1 MQKQLQQITADM
13 QLEEHYHTLEKALL
27 ALYFHENCT
36 TKSLAHTTDLPIP
49 IVSAMKKEF
58 AKQGWGKHSLTKKGQ
73 LAISQYFQLSG
84 ADAKLYLQLTTDDAF
99 RTEWITQ
106 NISELSTIYEAR
118 PSADVAI
125 DQAKCTVETALKRA
139 LLALDYTMLLNK
151 RILCLGDDDF
161 ISVALAFLLKKI
173 APNSTTKIVVLDI
186 DRRILCT
193 ISKIAKDYELPIKT
207 DYYNVQEPLPKTY
220 AHQFDC
226 VYTDTPYTLTGAQL
240 FLSRAINA
248 LKPEAMRHVFFSYAK
263 RSYQKQWQ
271 LQQSLYAMGFV
282 IGSIQYDLNTYEGAQ
297 ILGATSQLF
306 VLQTTEQMTP
316 YIPNQRKFT
325 RPIYTEEIERK
336 SVVYQ
341 CSHCQHALTVGAGY
355 QYSTIAQLQASGC
368 PDCKNNKFSQ
378 MKRTVQKSQS
388 KHALGHHILLELHD
402 CNDALLN
409 DVQQIKKIMCQ
420 AAHKAKAT
428 IVIEH
433 FHHFSPYGVS
443 GVVIIQESHLT
454 IHTWPEYGYAA
465 IDVFTCNSK
474 LALQDAVQYITE
486 QFNAGNVTQY
496 YLHRG
501 RP

>member
-1 MQKQLQQITADM
+1 MQKLLQQITADM

-27 ALYFHENCT
+27 TLYFHNNCT
-36 TKSLAHTTDLPIP
+36 TKSLADMTALPIP
-49 IVSAMKKEF
+49 IVSAMKREF

-73 LAISQYFQLSG
+73 LAVMQYFQLSG
-84 ADAKLYLQLTTDDAF
+84 ADAELYLQLTTDDAF
-99 RTEWITQ
+99 RKQWISQ

-118 PSADVAI
+118 PTADVAI

-161 ISVALAFLLKKI
+161 ISIALAFLIKKI
-173 APNSTTKIVVLDI
+173 APHSATKIVVLDI
-186 DRRILCT
+186 DRRILST
-193 ISKIAKDYELPIKT
+193 ISKIAKDYELPITT
-207 DYYNVQEPLPKTY
+207 DYYNVQEPLPETY
-220 AHQFDC
+220 ANQFDC
-226 VYTDTPYTLTGAQL
+226 VYTDTPYTLIGAQL

-263 RSYQKQWQ
+263 RSYQKHWE

-282 IGSIQYDLNTYEGAQ
+282 INNIQYDINNYEGAQ

-306 VLQTTEQMTP
+306 VLQTTEQMNP

-325 RPIYTEEIERK
+325 RPIYTGEVEKK

-341 CSHCQHALTVGAGY
+341 CNHCKNSLTVGTGNEY
-355 QYSTIAQLQASGC
+355 TTITQLQYSGC
-368 PDCKNNKFSQ
+368 PNCKNNKFSQ
-378 MKRTVQKSQS
+378 IKRTVKKSQS
-388 KHALGHHILLELHD
+388 QHALGHHILLELHD

-409 DVQQIKKIMCQ
+409 DVQHIKKIMRQ

-428 IVIEH
+428 IVTEH

-465 IDVFTCNSK
+465 IDVFTCNSN
-474 LALQDAVQYITE
+474 LALQEAVQYITD
-486 QFNAGNVTQY
+486 QFNAGNTTQHY
-496 YLHRG
+496 VHRG
-501 RP
+501 K

>member
-1 MQKQLQQITADM
+1 MQKLLQQITADM

-27 ALYFHENCT
+27 TLYFHNNCT
-36 TKSLAHTTDLPIP
+36 TKSLAYMTALPIP

-73 LAISQYFQLSG
+73 LAVMQYFQLSG
-84 ADAKLYLQLTTDDAF
+84 ADAELYLQLTTDDAF
-99 RTEWITQ
+99 RIEWISQ

-118 PSADVAI
+118 PIADVAI

-161 ISVALAFLLKKI
+161 ISIALAFLIKKI
-173 APNSTTKIVVLDI
+173 APHSATKIVVLDI
-186 DRRILCT
+186 DRRVLST
-193 ISKIAKDYELPIKT
+193 ISKIAKDYELSITT
-207 DYYNVQEPLPKTY
+207 DYYNVQEPLPETY
-220 AHQFDC
+220 ADQFDC
-226 VYTDTPYTLTGAQL
+226 VYTDTPYTLIGAQL

-263 RSYQKQWQ
+263 RSYQKHWE

-282 IGSIQYDLNTYEGAQ
+282 INNIYYDINNYEGAQ

-306 VLQTTEQMTP
+306 VLQTTDQMNP

-325 RPIYTEEIERK
+325 RPIYTGEVEKK

-341 CSHCQHALTVGAGY
+341 CNHCKNSLTVGTGNEY
-355 QYSTIAQLQASGC
+355 TTITQLQSSGC
-368 PDCKNNKFSQ
+368 PNCKNNKFSQ
-378 MKRTVQKSQS
+378 IKRTVKKSQS
-388 KHALGHHILLELHD
+388 QHALGHHILLELLD

-409 DVQQIKKIMCQ
+409 DVQHIKKIMCQ

-428 IVIEH
+428 IVTEH

-474 LALQDAVQYITE
+474 LALQEAVQYITD
-486 QFNAGNVTQY
+486 QFNAGNTTLHYV
-496 YLHRG
+496 HRG
-501 RP
+501 K

>member
-13 QLEEHYHTLEKALL
+13 QLEEQYHTLEKALL
-27 ALYFHENCT
+27 DLYFHKNCT

-58 AKQGWGKHSLTKKGQ
+58 AKRGWGKHSLTKKGQ

-84 ADAKLYLQLTTDDAF
+84 ADTNLYLQLTTNDTF

-106 NISELSTIYEAR
+106 NKSELSAIYAAR
-118 PSADVAI
+118 PTADVAI

-151 RILCLGDDDF
+151 CILCLGDDDF
-161 ISVALAFLLKKI
+161 ISIALAFLLKKI
-173 APNSTTKIVVLDI
+173 APHSTTKITVLDV

-193 ISKIAKDYELPIKT
+193 INKIAKDYELPIKT
-207 DYYNVQEPLPKTY
+207 DYYNVQEPLPETY
-220 AHQFDC
+220 GHQFDC
-226 VYTDTPYTLTGAQL
+226 VYTDTPYTLFGAQL

-263 RSYQKQWQ
+263 RSYQRQWE
-271 LQQSLYAMGFV
+271 LQQSLFTMGFV
-282 IGSIQYDLNTYEGAQ
+282 IDSIKYDINTYEGAQ

-306 VLQTTEQMTP
+306 VLQTTEQMTS

-325 RPIYTEEIERK
+325 RPIYTGEIERK

-341 CSHCQHALTVGAGY
+341 CIHCQHSLTVGAGH
-355 QYSTIAQLQASGC
+355 QYNTITQLQSSGC
-368 PDCKNNKFSQ
+368 PICENKKFSQ
-378 MKRTVQKSQS
+378 MKRTVQKKQFN
-388 KHALGHHILLELHD
+388 HALGHHILLELFD
-402 CNDALLN
+402 CDVALLN
-409 DVQQIKKIMCQ
+409 DVQRIKTIMCQ

-428 IVIEH
+428 IAAKH

-474 LALQDAVQYITE
+474 LALQDAVKYITE
-486 QFNAGNVTQY
+486 QFNAGNVTQHY
-496 YLHRG
+496 VHRG
-501 RP
+501 K

>member
-1 MQKQLQQITADM
+1 MQKQLQQITTNM
-13 QLEEHYHTLEKALL
+13 RLEEHYHTLEKALL
-27 ALYFHENCT
+27 ALYFHKNCT
-36 TKSLAHTTDLPIP
+36 TKSLAYMTDLPIP
-49 IVSAMKKEF
+49 IVSAMKSEF

-84 ADAKLYLQLTTDDAF
+84 ADTELYLQLTTDYAF
-99 RTEWITQ
+99 HTEWIAQ
-106 NISELSTIYEAR
+106 NISELSTIYDAR
-118 PSADVAI
+118 PTADVAL

-139 LLALDYTMLLNK
+139 LLALNYTMLLNK

-161 ISVALAFLLKKI
+161 ISIALAFLLKKI
-173 APNSTTKIVVLDI
+173 APHSTTKIIVLDI
-186 DRRILCT
+186 DRRVLST

-226 VYTDTPYTLTGAQL
+226 VYTDTPYTLIGAQL

-263 RSYQKQWQ
+263 RSYQKQWE
-271 LQQSLYAMGFV
+271 LQQSLHAMGFV
-282 IGSIQYDLNTYEGAQ
+282 INNIHYDINNYEGAQ

-306 VLQTTEQMTP
+306 VLQTTDQMIS
-316 YIPNQRKFT
+316 YIPNQRKFM
-325 RPIYTEEIERK
+325 RPIYTGEVERK

-341 CSHCQHALTVGAGY
+341 CNHCKNSLTVGAGNEY
-355 QYSTIAQLQASGC
+355 ITITQLHSNGC
-368 PDCKNNKFSQ
+368 PSCKNKKFSQ
-378 MKRTVQKSQS
+378 IKRTVQKTQSQ
-388 KHALGHHILLELHD
+388 HALGHHILLELHD
-402 CNDALLN
+402 CDVALLN
-409 DVQQIKKIMCQ
+409 DVQKIKTIMCQ

-428 IVIEH
+428 IVTEH

-454 IHTWPEYGYAA
+454 IHTWPESGYAA

-474 LALQDAVQYITE
+474 LALQEAVQYITE
-486 QFNAGNVTQY
+486 QFNAGNATQHY
-496 YLHRG
+496 VHRG
-501 RP
+501 K

>member
-27 ALYFHENCT
+27 ALYFHNNCT
-36 TKSLAHTTDLPIP
+36 TKSLAYITDLPIP

-58 AKQGWGKHSLTKKGQ
+58 AKKGWGKHSLTKKGQ

-84 ADAKLYLQLTTDDAF
+84 ADADLYLQLTTDDAF
-99 RTEWITQ
+99 RIEWITQ
-106 NISELSTIYEAR
+106 NTSELSDIYDAR
-118 PSADVAI
+118 PTADVAI
-125 DQAKCTVETALKRA
+125 DQAKCTAETALKRA
-139 LLALDYTMLLNK
+139 LLALDYSMLFNK

-161 ISVALAFLLKKI
+161 ISIALAFLLKKI
-173 APNSTTKIVVLDI
+173 APHSTTKIVVLDI
-186 DRRILCT
+186 DRRVLST
-193 ISKIAKDYELPIKT
+193 ISKIAKDYEFPIRT
-207 DYYNVQEPLPKTY
+207 DYYNVQEPLPNGY

-226 VYTDTPYTLTGAQL
+226 VYTDTPYTLIGAQL

-263 RSYQKQWQ
+263 RSYRKQWQ
-271 LQQSLYAMGFV
+271 LQQGLHTMGFV
-282 IGSIQYDLNTYEGAQ
+282 INSIQYDINTYEGAQ

-306 VLQTTEQMTP
+306 VLQSTEQMTP
-316 YIPNQRKFT
+316 YIPNHRKFT
-325 RPIYTEEIERK
+325 GPIYTGEIERK

-341 CSHCQHALTVGAGY
+341 CMHCQYALTVGTGN
-355 QYSTIAQLQASGC
+355 QYVTINQLQSSGC
-368 PDCKNNKFSQ
+368 PSCKNKKFSQ
-378 MKRTVQKSQS
+378 IKRTVKKTQSQ
-388 KHALGHHILLELHD
+388 HALGHHILLELHD
-402 CNDALLN
+402 CDGALLN

-420 AAHKAKAT
+420 AALIAKAT
-428 IVIEH
+428 IVTEH

-474 LALQDAVQYITE
+474 LSLQEAVQYITE

-496 YLHRG
+496 YQYRG
-501 RP
+501 K

>member
-1 MQKQLQQITADM
+1 MQKILQQITADM

-27 ALYFHENCT
+27 TLYFHNNCT
-36 TKSLAHTTDLPIP
+36 TKSLAYMTALPIP

-73 LAISQYFQLSG
+73 LAVMQYFQLSG
-84 ADAKLYLQLTTDDAF
+84 ADAELYLQLTTDDAF
-99 RTEWITQ
+99 RIEWISQ

-118 PSADVAI
+118 PIADVAI

-161 ISVALAFLLKKI
+161 ISIALAFLIKKI
-173 APNSTTKIVVLDI
+173 APHSATKIVVLDI
-186 DRRILCT
+186 DRRVLST
-193 ISKIAKDYELPIKT
+193 ISKIAKDYELSITT
-207 DYYNVQEPLPKTY
+207 DYYNVQEPLPETY
-220 AHQFDC
+220 ADQFDC
-226 VYTDTPYTLTGAQL
+226 VYTDTPYTLIGAQL

-263 RSYQKQWQ
+263 RSYQKHWE

-282 IGSIQYDLNTYEGAQ
+282 INNIHYDINNYEGAQ

-306 VLQTTEQMTP
+306 VLQTTEQMIP

-325 RPIYTEEIERK
+325 RPIYTGEVEKK

-341 CSHCQHALTVGAGY
+341 CNHCKNSLTVGTGNEY
-355 QYSTIAQLQASGC
+355 TTITQLQSSGC
-368 PDCKNNKFSQ
+368 PNCKNNKFSQ
-378 MKRTVQKSQS
+378 IKRTVKKSQS
-388 KHALGHHILLELHD
+388 QHALGHHILLELHD

-409 DVQQIKKIMCQ
+409 DVQHIKKIMCQ

-428 IVIEH
+428 IVTEH

-474 LALQDAVQYITE
+474 LALQEAVQYITD
-486 QFNAGNVTQY
+486 QFNAGNTTQHY
-496 YLHRG
+496 VHRG
-501 RP
+501 K

>member
-27 ALYFHENCT
+27 ALYFHNNCT
-36 TKSLAHTTDLPIP
+36 TKSLAYMTDLPIP
-49 IVSAMKKEF
+49 IVSAMKNEF
-58 AKQGWGKHSLTKKGQ
+58 AKKGWGKHSLTKKGQ

-84 ADAKLYLQLTTDDAF
+84 ADTDLYLQLTTDDAF
-99 RTEWITQ
+99 RIEWITQ
-106 NISELSTIYEAR
+106 NTSELSYIYDAR
-118 PSADVAI
+118 PTADVAI

-139 LLALDYTMLLNK
+139 LLALDYSMLFNK

-161 ISVALAFLLKKI
+161 ISIALAFLLKKI
-173 APNSTTKIVVLDI
+173 APHSTTKIVVLDI
-186 DRRILCT
+186 DRRVLSI
-193 ISKIAKDYELPIKT
+193 ISKIAKDYELPIRT
-207 DYYNVQEPLPKTY
+207 DYYNVQEPLPNRY

-226 VYTDTPYTLTGAQL
+226 VYTDTPYTLIGAQL

-263 RSYQKQWQ
+263 RSYRKQWQ
-271 LQQSLYAMGFV
+271 LQQGLHAMGFV
-282 IGSIQYDLNTYEGAQ
+282 INSIQYDINTYEGAQ

-316 YIPNQRKFT
+316 NIPNHRKFT
-325 RPIYTEEIERK
+325 RPIYTGEIERK

-341 CSHCQHALTVGAGY
+341 CMHCQHALTVGTGN
-355 QYSTIAQLQASGC
+355 QYVTINQLQSSGC
-368 PDCKNNKFSQ
+368 PSCKNKKFSQ
-378 MKRTVQKSQS
+378 IKRTVKKTQTQ
-388 KHALGHHILLELHD
+388 HALGHHILLELHECD
-402 CNDALLN
+402 GALLN
-409 DVQQIKKIMCQ
+409 DIQQIKKIMCQ
-420 AAHKAKAT
+420 AALIAKAT
-428 IVIEH
+428 IVTEH

-465 IDVFTCNSK
+465 IDVFTCSSK
-474 LALQDAVQYITE
+474 LSLQEAVQYITE

-496 YLHRG
+496 YQYRG
-501 RP
+501 K

>member
-13 QLEEHYHTLEKALL
+13 QLEEHYHILEKAL
-27 ALYFHENCT
+27 
-36 TKSLAHTTDLPIP
+36 
-49 IVSAMKKEF
+49 
-58 AKQGWGKHSLTKKGQ
+58 
-73 LAISQYFQLSG
+73 G
-84 ADAKLYLQLTTDDAF
+84 ADAELYLQLTTDQAF
-99 RTEWITQ
+99 RMEWITQ

-118 PSADVAI
+118 PIADVAI

-151 RILCLGDDDF
+151 HILCLGDDDF
-161 ISVALAFLLKKI
+161 ISIALAFLLKKI
-173 APNSTTKIVVLDI
+173 APHPTTKIVVLDI
-186 DRRILCT
+186 DRRVLGT

-207 DYYNVQEPLPKTY
+207 DYYNVQEPLPETY

-226 VYTDTPYTLTGAQL
+226 VYTDTPYTLIGAQL

-263 RSYQKQWQ
+263 RSYQKQWE
-271 LQQSLYAMGFV
+271 LQQSLHAMGFV
-282 IGSIQYDLNTYEGAQ
+282 IASIQYDINTYEDAQ
-297 ILGATSQLF
+297 ILGATGQLF
-306 VLQTTEQMTP
+306 VLQTTEQMTS
-316 YIPNQRKFT
+316 YIPNQRKCT
-325 RPIYTEEIERK
+325 RPIYTGEIERK

-341 CSHCQHALTVGAGY
+341 CIHCQHALTVGAGY
-355 QYSTIAQLQASGC
+355 QYNTIIQLQASGC
-368 PDCKNNKFSQ
+368 PKCKSKKFSQ
-378 MKRTVQKSQS
+378 VKRTVQKIQPQ
-388 KHALGHHILLELHD
+388 HALGHHILLELND

-409 DVQQIKKIMCQ
+409 DVQQIKRIMCQ

-428 IVIEH
+428 IVTEH

-474 LALQDAVQYITE
+474 LALQEAVQYITE
-486 QFNAGNVTQY
+486 QFNAGNVTQH
-496 YLHRG
+496 YLSRG
-501 RP
+501 K

>member
-27 ALYFHENCT
+27 ALYFHENST
-36 TKSLAHTTDLPIP
+36 TKSLAHTTGLPIP

-106 NISELSTIYEAR
+106 NISELSTIYDAR
-118 PSADVAI
+118 PTADVAI

-161 ISVALAFLLKKI
+161 ISIALAFLLKKI

-226 VYTDTPYTLTGAQL
+226 VYTDTPYTLIGAQL

-271 LQQSLYAMGFV
+271 LQQSLHAMGFV
-282 IGSIQYDLNTYEGAQ
+282 IDSIQYEINTYEGAQ

-306 VLQTTEQMTP
+306 VLQTTEQMTS
-316 YIPNQRKFT
+316 YVPNQRRFT
-325 RPIYTEEIERK
+325 RPIYTGEIERK

-341 CSHCQHALTVGAGY
+341 CIHCQHALTVGAGY
-355 QYSTIAQLQASGC
+355 PYSTIAQLQDSGC
-368 PDCKNNKFSQ
+368 PNCKNNKFSQ
-378 MKRTVQKSQS
+378 IKRTVEKSQS
-388 KHALGHHILLELHD
+388 QHALGHHILLELHD

-428 IVIEH
+428 IVTEH

-486 QFNAGNVTQY
+486 QFNAGNVTQHY
-496 YLHRG
+496 MHRG

>member
-1 MQKQLQQITADM
+1 MQKLLQQITADM

-27 ALYFHENCT
+27 TLYFHNNCT
-36 TKSLAHTTDLPIP
+36 TKSLAYMTALPIP

-73 LAISQYFQLSG
+73 LVVMQYFQLSG
-84 ADAKLYLQLTTDDAF
+84 ADAELYLQLTTDDAF
-99 RTEWITQ
+99 RIEWISQ
-106 NISELSTIYEAR
+106 NISELSTIFEAR
-118 PSADVAI
+118 PTADVAI

-161 ISVALAFLLKKI
+161 ISIALAFLIKKI
-173 APNSTTKIVVLDI
+173 APQSATKIVVLDI
-186 DRRILCT
+186 DRRILST
-193 ISKIAKDYELPIKT
+193 INKIAKDYELPITT
-207 DYYNVQEPLPKTY
+207 DYYNVQEPLPETY
-220 AHQFDC
+220 ANQFDC
-226 VYTDTPYTLTGAQL
+226 VYTDTPYTLIGAQL

-263 RSYQKQWQ
+263 RSYQKHWE

-282 IGSIQYDLNTYEGAQ
+282 INNIQYDINNYEGAQ

-306 VLQTTEQMTP
+306 VLQTTEQMNP

-325 RPIYTEEIERK
+325 RPIYTGEVEKK
-336 SVVYQ
+336 SIIYQ
-341 CSHCQHALTVGAGY
+341 CNHCKNSLTVGTGNEY
-355 QYSTIAQLQASGC
+355 TTITQLQSSGC
-368 PDCKNNKFSQ
+368 PKCKNNKFSQ
-378 MKRTVQKSQS
+378 IKRTVKKPQSQ
-388 KHALGHHILLELHD
+388 HALGHHILLELHD

-409 DVQQIKKIMCQ
+409 DVQHIKNIMCQ

-428 IVIEH
+428 IVSEH

-474 LALQDAVQYITE
+474 LALQEAVQYITD
-486 QFNAGNVTQY
+486 QFNAGNTTQHY
-496 YLHRG
+496 VHRG
-501 RP
+501 K

>member
-13 QLEEHYHTLEKALL
+13 QLEEHYQTLEKALL
-27 ALYFHENCT
+27 ALYFHKNCT
-36 TKSLAHTTDLPIP
+36 TKSLAYMTDLPIP

-84 ADAKLYLQLTTDDAF
+84 ADTELYLQLTTDQAF
-99 RTEWITQ
+99 RSEWITK
-106 NISELSTIYEAR
+106 NISELSTIYDAR
-118 PSADVAI
+118 PTADVAI

-139 LLALDYTMLLNK
+139 LLALDYTVLLNK

-161 ISVALAFLLKKI
+161 ISIALAFLLKKI
-173 APNSTTKIVVLDI
+173 APHSATKIVVLDI
-186 DRRILCT
+186 DRRVLST
-193 ISKIAKDYELPIKT
+193 ISKIAKDYGLPIKV

-226 VYTDTPYTLTGAQL
+226 VYTDTPYTLIGAQL
-240 FLSRAINA
+240 FLSRVINA

-263 RSYQKQWQ
+263 RSYKKQWE
-271 LQQSLYAMGFV
+271 LQQSLHAMGFV
-282 IGSIQYDLNTYEGAQ
+282 INNIHYDINNYEGAQ

-306 VLQTTEQMTP
+306 VLQTTDQMIS
-316 YIPNQRKFT
+316 YIPNQRKFM
-325 RPIYTEEIERK
+325 RPIYTGEVERK

-341 CSHCQHALTVGAGY
+341 CNHCRNSLTVGAGNEY
-355 QYSTIAQLQASGC
+355 TTITQLQSSGC
-368 PDCKNNKFSQ
+368 PSCKNKKFSQ
-378 MKRTVQKSQS
+378 IKRTVQKTQS
-388 KHALGHHILLELHD
+388 HHALGHHILLELHD
-402 CNDALLN
+402 CDVALLN
-409 DVQQIKKIMCQ
+409 DVQKIKTIMCQ

-428 IVIEH
+428 IVTEH

-454 IHTWPEYGYAA
+454 IHTWPEFGYAA

-474 LALQDAVQYITE
+474 LALQEAVQYITE
-486 QFNAGNVTQY
+486 QFNAGNATQHY
-496 YLHRG
+496 VHRG
-501 RP
+501 K

>member
-1 MQKQLQQITADM
+1 MQKQLQQITDDM

-58 AKQGWGKHSLTKKGQ
+58 AKQGWGKHSLTKKGH

-84 ADAKLYLQLTTDDAF
+84 ADNKLYLQLTTDDAF

-106 NISELSTIYEAR
+106 NISELNTIYDAR
-118 PSADVAI
+118 PTADVTI

-139 LLALDYTMLLNK
+139 LLALDYAMLLNK

-161 ISVALAFLLKKI
+161 ISIALAFLLKKI
-173 APNSTTKIVVLDI
+173 APHSATKIVVLDI
-186 DRRILCT
+186 DRRVLDT

-207 DYYNVQEPLPKTY
+207 DYYDVQEPLPKTY

-226 VYTDTPYTLTGAQL
+226 VYTDTPYTLIGAQL

-263 RSYQKQWQ
+263 RSYQKQWE
-271 LQQSLYAMGFV
+271 LQQSLHAMGFV
-282 IGSIQYDLNTYEGAQ
+282 IESIKYDINTYEGAQ
-297 ILGATSQLF
+297 ILGAKSQLF
-306 VLQTTEQMTP
+306 VLQTTEQMTSC
-316 YIPNQRKFT
+316 IPNHLKFT
-325 RPIYTEEIERK
+325 RPIYTGEIERK

-341 CSHCQHALTVGAGY
+341 CIHCQHALTVGAGN
-355 QYSTIAQLQASGC
+355 QYNTIAQLQASGC
-368 PDCKNNKFSQ
+368 PNCKSKKFSQ
-378 MKRTVQKSQS
+378 MNRTVQKIIPQQV
-388 KHALGHHILLELHD
+388 LGHHILLELYD

-409 DVQQIKKIMCQ
+409 DVQQIKTIMSQ

-428 IVIEH
+428 IVTEH

-465 IDVFTCNSK
+465 IDVFTCNNK
-474 LALQDAVQYITE
+474 LDLQEAVQYITE
-486 QFNAGNVTQY
+486 QFNSGNATQHY
-496 YLHRG
+496 VHRG
-501 RP
+501 K

>member
-1 MQKQLQQITADM
+1 MQKQLQQITANM
-13 QLEEHYHTLEKALL
+13 LLEEHYHTLEKALL
-27 ALYFHENCT
+27 ALYFHKNCT
-36 TKSLAHTTDLPIP
+36 TKSLAYMTDLPIP

-84 ADAKLYLQLTTDDAF
+84 ADDKLYFQLTTDDAF
-99 RTEWITQ
+99 RTEWIAQ
-106 NISELSTIYEAR
+106 NISELSTIYDAR
-118 PSADVAI
+118 PIADVAI

-161 ISVALAFLLKKI
+161 ISIALAFLLKKI
-173 APNSTTKIVVLDI
+173 APYSATKIVVLDI
-186 DRRILCT
+186 DRRVLST
-193 ISKIAKDYELPIKT
+193 ISKLAKDYELPIKV
-207 DYYNVQEPLPKTY
+207 DYYNVQEPLPKKY

-226 VYTDTPYTLTGAQL
+226 VYTDTPYTLIGAQL

-263 RSYQKQWQ
+263 RSYQKQWE
-271 LQQSLYAMGFV
+271 LQQSLTAMGFV
-282 IGSIQYDLNTYEGAQ
+282 INSIKYDINTYEGAQ
-297 ILGATSQLF
+297 ILGATSQLI
-306 VLQTTEQMTP
+306 VLQTTEQMIP
-316 YIPNQRKFT
+316 YIPDQRKFT
-325 RPIYTEEIERK
+325 RPIYTGEVERK

-341 CSHCQHALTVGAGY
+341 CNHCKHSLTVGADN
-355 QYSTIAQLQASGC
+355 QYTTITQLQSSGC
-368 PDCKNNKFSQ
+368 PSCNNKKFSQ
-378 MKRTVQKSQS
+378 IKRTVQKTQYQ
-388 KHALGHHILLELHD
+388 HALGHHILLELHD
-402 CNDALLN
+402 CDVALLN
-409 DVQQIKKIMCQ
+409 DVQKIKTIMCQ

-428 IVIEH
+428 IVTEH

-454 IHTWPEYGYAA
+454 IHTWPENGYAA

-486 QFNAGNVTQY
+486 QFNAGNATQHY
-496 YLHRG
+496 VHRG
-501 RP
+501 K

>member
-1 MQKQLQQITADM
+1 MQKLLQQITADM

-27 ALYFHENCT
+27 TLYFHNNCT
-36 TKSLAHTTDLPIP
+36 TKSLAYMTALPIP

-58 AKQGWGKHSLTKKGQ
+58 AKRGWGKHSLTKKGQ
-73 LAISQYFQLSG
+73 LAVLQYFQLSG
-84 ADAKLYLQLTTDDAF
+84 ADAELYLQLTTDNAF
-99 RTEWITQ
+99 RIEWISQ
-106 NISELSTIYEAR
+106 NISELSPIYDAR
-118 PSADVAI
+118 PTADVAI

-161 ISVALAFLLKKI
+161 ISIALAFLIKKI
-173 APNSTTKIVVLDI
+173 APHSATKIVVLDI
-186 DRRILCT
+186 DRRVLST
-193 ISKIAKDYELPIKT
+193 ISKIAKDYELPITT
-207 DYYNVQEPLPKTY
+207 DYYNVQEPLPETY
-220 AHQFDC
+220 ADQFDC
-226 VYTDTPYTLTGAQL
+226 VYTDTPYTLIGAQL

-263 RSYQKQWQ
+263 RSYQKHWE

-282 IGSIQYDLNTYEGAQ
+282 INNIYYDINNYEGAQ
-297 ILGATSQLF
+297 ILGAASQLF
-306 VLQTTEQMTP
+306 VLQTTEQMNP

-325 RPIYTEEIERK
+325 RPIYTGEIEKK

-341 CSHCQHALTVGAGY
+341 CNHCNNSLTVGTGNEY
-355 QYSTIAQLQASGC
+355 TTITQLQSSGC
-368 PDCKNNKFSQ
+368 PNCKNNKFSQ
-378 MKRTVQKSQS
+378 IKRIVKKSQS
-388 KHALGHHILLELHD
+388 QHALGHHILLELHD

-409 DVQQIKKIMCQ
+409 DVQQIKKIMFQ

-428 IVIEH
+428 IVTEH
-433 FHHFSPYGVS
+433 FQHFSPYGVS

-474 LALQDAVQYITE
+474 LALQEAVQYITD
-486 QFNAGNVTQY
+486 QFNAGNTTQHY
-496 YLHRG
+496 VHRG
-501 RP
+501 K